1 MGEIFGLVIV
11 RPLGL
16 LLLFIF
22 EHVGSYGLAV
32 ILFALL
38 VKLVILP
45 LTIKSKKS
53 MLKMTALNAELQQLQ
68 KKYANN
74 RVKLNEE
81 MQKLYDRHGV
91 SPMSGCLP
99 QFIPLPVMFGLY
111 YAVQQPLKF
120 MLGFGDET
128 LTKLANL
135 VGVDPNTLNY
145 TGQIQIADKLGQ
157 MYAENGNVWPDAV
170 TAITNG
176 NGELLNIDFTFL
188 GLNLAETPS
197 ISHPS
202 LIWIIPILSGLTA
215 FLSSYIMQKM
225 QQTKNGNNAAANQM
239 RMLYII
245 TPLMSLYFGFILPG
259 SIGIYWIFNN
269 VFTCVQ
275 EIVLTKLL
283 RGKQERKEAEETARI
298 EADKEAKRAAHK
310 AAQIEQAEKARG
322 AAAASEAGKAKA
334 AKKKKGAK

>member
-1 MGEIFGLVIV
+1 MGEIFGLAIV

-16 LLLFIF
+16 LLLAIF
-22 EHVGSYGLAV
+22 KLVGSYGLAV

-53 MLKMTALNAELQQLQ
+53 MIKMNALNAELQQLQ

-81 MQKLYDRHGV
+81 MQKLYERHGV

-128 LTKLANL
+128 LTKLAEL

-157 MYAENGNVWPDAV
+157 IYAENGGTWPDAV
-170 TAITNG
+170 TSITNG
-176 NGELLNIDFTFL
+176 NGELLNIDFTFF

-197 ISHPS
+197 ITHPS
-202 LIWIIPILSGLTA
+202 AIWLIPILSGLTA
-215 FLSSYIMQKM
+215 FLSSYVMQKM
-225 QQTKNGNNAAANQM
+225 QQSKNGNNAMAGQM
-239 RMLYII
+239 RTLLFV
-245 TPLMSLYFGFILPG
+245 TPLMSLYFAFILPG
-259 SIGIYWIFNN
+259 AIGIYWIFNN
-269 VFTCVQ
+269 VFTMLQ
-275 EIVLTKLL
+275 EIVLTKIL
-283 RGKQERKEAEETARI
+283 RGKQDKKEAEETARI

-310 AAQIEQAEKARG
+310 AAQIEQTEKAR
-322 AAAASEAGKAKA
+322 AAAEAARIQKEKN
-334 AKKKKGAK
+334 AKKKKGGK